1 VSFSEL
7 ALGRFRDHTVTSPSG
22 QTKQGKIVVKT
33 TYALTP
39 DDQKKLISYAS
50 RYRSIRTRIDETDH
64 TMTVWTT
71 FDNNDEP
78 TSGAETFK
86 LQVVSADAPV
96 MPDDEFRRRRKGEP
110 V

>member
-1 VSFSEL
+1 
-7 ALGRFRDHTVTSPSG
+7 
-22 QTKQGKIVVKT
+22 
-33 TYALTP
+33 
-39 DDQKKLISYAS
+39 
-50 RYRSIRTRIDETDH
+50 
-64 TMTVWTT
+64 MTVWTT